1 MLKIIVDEIPEG
13 ISYQN
18 LRCEPSDIELD
29 SDEDF
34 YFSGPVFVNLGLYR
48 QINSIFIK
56 FNMTVEVESECF
68 RCLSKVHLIL
78 NAKSEVQY
86 KPLPKLEH
94 DRIYDIGI
102 GYYHDDYID
111 LTDEVRES
119 LLLELPMTVLCSED
133 CKGLCQHCGKNKN
146 IGECNCSKDE
156 DSHISKFAELI
167 RTLDIKKKLEV

>member
-13 ISYQN
+13 VSYQS
-18 LRCEPSDIELD
+18 LRCEPSEIDLD

-34 YFSGPVFVNLGLYR
+34 YFVGPVFVELRLYR
-48 QINSIFIK
+48 QVNTIFIK
-56 FNMTVEVESECF
+56 FNMTVEVESKCF
-68 RCLSKVHLIL
+68 RCLNKVHLTL

-86 KPLPKLEH
+86 KPLPKMEY

-111 LTDEVRES
+111 LTDEIREG

-146 IGECNCSKDE
+146 TGECNCIEE
-156 DSHISKFAELI
+156 DIHVSKFAELI
-167 RTLDIKKKLEV
+167 RILDIKRKLEV